1 MSRTVIFKI
10 YKFDGHIY
18 INMTKNELKRL
29 IVECMNKVV
38 IEEGAISMQE
48 VTETIVW
55 SIKEIIKGF
64 SGTIRNLNYK
74 KPLSKEQV
82 LIIVDKINEV
92 IKMTL
97 VDTKISP
104 CLIEFSKDDSDDKGN
119 YHLVLKNITL
129 NSYEYLAKKT
139 FGGYELIEYK
149 DIKFDKMYNTIE
161 HELIH
166 QQQDDRSKEKYIINK
181 FLGYIIRNYV
191 TDKGKGLSFNDM
203 VDIVMKD
210 PKLLDLYEKL
220 RKKFRDKKYGDI
232 RKRLIGVNDDDFI
245 KYVEYYNDPAELNAH
260 AKNTVNTY
268 VKIRLKH
275 MNDFIRHSGL
285 TKKDYTSEEVKNY
298 VLSTILKSKSDMFNP
313 NIHNNS
319 DNYQFKERMISYY
332 KGYKYLTVDNKK
344 KWWRYVFQLLLNY
357 KFEPIILK
365 K

>member
-1 MSRTVIFKI
+1 MSRTVIFKL

-149 DIKFDKMYNTIE
+149 DIKFDKMIYTGPIDYFFDYKYGKLPYRSMRFEFRNLKQKNYQETAQVNYVDDSVEFTRVIE
-161 HELIH
+161 HKLLKTYMAVGQLI
-166 QQQDDRSKEKYIINK
+166 SI
-181 FLGYIIRNYV
+181 FLGA
-191 TDKGKGLSFNDM
+191 
-203 VDIVMKD
+203 
-210 PKLLDLYEKL
+210 
-220 RKKFRDKKYGDI
+220 
-232 RKRLIGVNDDDFI
+232 FI
-245 KYVEYYNDPAELNAH
+245 FLH
-260 AKNTVNTY
+260 
-268 VKIRLKH
+268 I
-275 MNDFIRHSGL
+275 SG
-285 TKKDYTSEEVKNY
+285 N
-298 VLSTILKSKSDMFNP
+298 
-313 NIHNNS
+313 
-319 DNYQFKERMISYY
+319 
-332 KGYKYLTVDNKK
+332 
-344 KWWRYVFQLLLNY
+344 
-357 KFEPIILK
+357 
-365 K
+365 

>member
-1 MSRTVIFKI
+1 MSRTVIFKL
-10 YKFDGHIY
+10 YLFDGHIY
-18 INMTKNELKRL
+18 VDMTKNELKRL
-29 IVECMNKVV
+29 IVEVYSEMN
-38 IEEGAISMQE
+38 EGAISMQN

-74 KPLSKEQV
+74 KPLSEEQV

-92 IKMTL
+92 IKKTL
-97 VDTKISP
+97 VDSKISP
-104 CLIEFSKDDSDDKGN
+104 CLIEFSKDDSDATGH

-129 NSYEYLAKKT
+129 NSYEYLAKKI
-139 FGGYELIEYK
+139 FGGGYELIEYK

-166 QQQDDRSKEKYIINK
+166 QQQDDRSKEKYIIDK

-191 TDKGKGLSFNDM
+191 KDKGKGLSFEDM
-203 VDIVMKD
+203 VNIVKKD

-232 RKRLIGVNDDDFI
+232 RKKLIDVNDDDFK
-245 KYVEYYNDPAELNAH
+245 KYVEYYNDPAELNTH

-268 VKIRLKH
+268 VKIRLKY
-275 MNDFIRHSGL
+275 MNYFIRHGGL

-313 NIHNNS
+313 NVHNNS

-332 KGYKYLTVDNKK
+332 KGYKFLTVENKK
-344 KWWRYVFQLLLNY
+344 KWWRYAFQLLLGM
-357 KFEPIILK
+357 KFEPIIVK